1 LNAFDVK
8 MLGETIAKA
17 LGLKPGD
24 DLELSK
30 DRLDPNR
37 LLVVRHP
44 QEESVPNVQGSS
56 ESS

>member
-1 LNAFDVK
+1 

-24 DLELSK
+24 DLEVSK

-37 LLVVRHP
+37 LLVIRHP
-44 QEESVPNVQGSS
+44 QEESASNVQGSNRS
-56 ESS
+56 T